1 MRWTYAVAMA
11 GPRDKDFARIR
22 PPLEGRLV
30 RLRAL
35 EEDDLAPINRLLWQP
50 EVSAHIAMSW
60 PEPIAGTQAWWER
73 TRTSE
78 DEAPFA
84 IETLDGLLI
93 GNCSLREIDLKTRQ
107 ANLGIFVGQ
116 AFWNR
121 GYGTDAVRTLCR
133 FAVEEMNLQRVE
145 LHVYANNPRARRAY
159 EKVGFKEEG
168 RLRRGHF
175 AGGRYVDV
183 IVMGLLAEE
192 LLSDE
197 TPGDPADQR

>member
-1 MRWTYAVAMA
+1 MAVT
-11 GPRDKDFARIR
+11 GHRDQDFARIK

-35 EEDDLAPINRLLWQP
+35 EEDDLGPINEMIWQP
-50 EVSAHIAMSW
+50 EVTAHIAMSW
-60 PEPIAGTQAWWER
+60 PEPIAGTRAWWER

-84 IETLDGLLI
+84 IETLDGQLI

-116 AFWNR
+116 PFWDR

-133 FAVEEMNLQRVE
+133 FAIQEMNLQRVE
-145 LHVYANNPRARRAY
+145 LHVYADNPRARRAY
-159 EKVGFKEEG
+159 EKVGFKQEG

-175 AGGRYVDV
+175 AAGRSVDV

-192 LLSDE
+192 LVPDEPSGAPSD
-197 TPGDPADQR
+197 QQ